1 MKSMAEQK
9 LPPVVCETCFKPE
22 ALCFCKELKPISTRL
37 EVLILQ
43 HPQEPDK
50 ELGTATLAHLS
61 LPNSTLKV
69 GLSWRNLSAA
79 VGKETQNS
87 KWAVL
92 YLGSGAKTQAK
103 LSEGLTLTDKN
114 GVPMKD
120 EDSKKAMRELEGII
134 ILDGTWSQAKTLWWR
149 NAWLLKVRRAILNPT
164 HKSLYGRLRK
174 EPRKECLSTIESI
187 AETLTAL
194 GEPQKVGDDLRGVF
208 SKLLYQFD
216 LKQKAKKDVKKQ
228 A

>member
-1 MKSMAEQK
+1 
-9 LPPVVCETCFKPE
+9 
-22 ALCFCKELKPISTRL
+22 
-37 EVLILQ
+37 
-43 HPQEPDK
+43 
-50 ELGTATLAHLS
+50 
-61 LPNSTLKV
+61 
-69 GLSWRNLSAA
+69 
-79 VGKETQNS
+79 
-87 KWAVL
+87 
-92 YLGSGAKTQAK
+92 
-103 LSEGLTLTDKN
+103 
-114 GVPMKD
+114 
-120 EDSKKAMRELEGII
+120 MRELEGII